1 MARFVAGVVAGIV
14 ITTLAGAAVGI
25 HAAEDLDRAV
35 TIDTLVAANE
45 AGVPLTALLGAMSS
59 TGLPARVYLASV
71 GELPAPGTSP
81 PNAGAAPPQPP
92 GAAPAFSR
100 LDALVECLA
109 WHESHGFAG
118 AYNRRSG
125 ASGPLQFLPST
136 FATTPQGKAGLSPF
150 DPVAARA
157 AAKWMIGQG
166 RLKEWA
172 TWSLCA

>member
-1 MARFVAGVVAGIV
+1 MTRVLYVLVGFSAGVVIG
-14 ITTLAGAAVGI
+14 TAVEVLR
-25 HAAEDLDRAV
+25 AEDLDRAV
-35 TIDTLVAANE
+35 TIDTLAAAQE
-45 AGVPLTALLGAMSS
+45 ANVSLQSLLGAMSS

-81 PNAGAAPPQPP
+81 PTGAAPPQPP